1 MTLLQISQ
9 LLAQAA
15 DQMYKSHQFQEA
27 ALSAH
32 PNDFETADDYAK
44 HLDFNVFMCQ
54 QSKEA
59 ADALMAK
66 ANAAN
71 VSLTVKA
78 LAA

>member
-15 DQMYKSHQFQEA
+15 DQMYKAHQFQEA

-44 HLDFNVFMCQ
+44 HLDYNVFMCE
-54 QSKEA
+54 QSKEL
-59 ADALMAK
+59 ADKLMEQ

-71 VSLTVKA
+71 LSLTAKT

>member
-9 LLAQAA
+9 LLAKAA
-15 DQMYKSHQFQEA
+15 DQMYKAHQFNEA

-32 PNDFETADDYAK
+32 PNDFETAEAYAS
-44 HLDFNVFMCQ
+44 HLDYNVFMCQ
-54 QSKEA
+54 QSKEQ
-59 ADALMAK
+59 ADKLMAQ

-71 VSLTVKA
+71 LSLTVKA